1 MNCPALDTQ
10 VHAINGDKAGKIL
23 GQILCF
29 EDRIV
34 THTRRPLVAHSWQV
48 FALGG
53 KAY

>member
-1 MNCPALDTQ
+1 MNGPAPDAQ
-10 VHAINGDKAGKIL
+10 VHAIDGDKAGKIF
-23 GQILCF
+23 GQILGL